1 MLEKT
6 NIMTST
12 TTHLVEVL
20 NDLIHINY
28 DRIEGY
34 RKAAE
39 ESKTYDIELHPLFQ
53 RMADESRKNVS
64 ALTEKVKILGCEAES
79 GSTALGTIYRGWME
93 VKATF
98 SGLDRA
104 AILSSCEYGEDQAQ
118 KAYDNALASDAEI
131 DAETRQLITSQKATL
146 KSSHDEIKKLRDVS
160 KN

>member
-1 MLEKT
+1 
-6 NIMTST
+6 MTT
-12 TTHLVEVL
+12 IETHLTEIL

-64 ALTEKVKILGCEAES
+64 ELTEKVRVLGGKAES
-79 GSTALGTIYRGWME
+79 GSTTLGAIYRGWMD

-98 SGLDRA
+98 TGKDRA
-104 AILSSCEYGEDQAQ
+104 SILAACEFGEDQAQ
-118 KAYDNALASDAEI
+118 KAYDDALASDAEI
-131 DAETRQLITSQKATL
+131 DAETRQVITAQKATL

-160 KN
+160 KAN

>member
-1 MLEKT
+1 
-6 NIMTST
+6 MTST

-39 ESKTYDIELHPLFQ
+39 ESKTYDIQLQPLFQ

-64 ALTEKVKILGCEAES
+64 ELTEKVKILGGEAES
-79 GSTALGTIYRGWME
+79 GSTTLGTIYRGWMD

-98 SGLDRA
+98 TGKDRA
-104 AILSSCEYGEDQAQ
+104 SILAACEYGEDQAQ
-118 KAYDNALASDAEI
+118 KAYEKALASDAEI
-131 DAETRQLITSQKATL
+131 DAETRQIITTQKATL
-146 KSSHDEIKKLRDVS
+146 KDSHDEIKKLRDVS
-160 KN
+160 KAN

>member
-1 MLEKT
+1 
-6 NIMTST
+6 MTST

-39 ESKTYDIELHPLFQ
+39 ESKTYDIQLHSLFQ

-64 ALTEKVKILGCEAES
+64 ALTEKVKILGGEAES
-79 GSTALGTIYRGWME
+79 GSTTLGTIYHAWMK

-98 SGLDRA
+98 TGKDRA
-104 AILSSCEYGEDQAQ
+104 SILSACEYGEGQAQ
-118 KAYDNALASDAEI
+118 KAYEDALASDAEI
-131 DAETRQLITSQKATL
+131 DAETRKIIISQKQTL
-146 KSSHDEIKKLRDVS
+146 KNSHDEIKKLRDVS
-160 KN
+160 EVH